1 MFSSVIASN
10 DAAIPKQDQQKA
22 VDILLLALNDPFAG
36 LRQHAIEGLD
46 LKKMK
51 ILKGAEPIL
60 ASLVQSDKSRKAKA
74 AAIAMLAE
82 YESPDYKNIFQAA
95 VNDSSYAVSGNAL
108 EALFRI
114 DPTTALTEAKRLST
128 QPAKAKLAEV
138 VGSILVANNDE
149 TGTDIVI
156 NYFSSLAFGQ
166 EKLNTLQ
173 AIGFAL
179 SRTKSL
185 DNLKK
190 GVQALID
197 FRNSIPGNYKEQF
210 GPIVPNIL
218 QQLQQAKQAAGLKEQ
233 ADYLKS
239 VAGELKPF

>member
-1 MFSSVIASN
+1 
-10 DAAIPKQDQQKA
+10 
-22 VDILLLALNDPFAG
+22 
-36 LRQHAIEGLD
+36 
-46 LKKMK
+46 
-51 ILKGAEPIL
+51 
-60 ASLVQSDKSRKAKA
+60 
-74 AAIAMLAE
+74 MLAE
-82 YESPDYKNIFQAA
+82 YESPDYKNIFQTA
-95 VNDSSYAVSGNAL
+95 VNDSSYTVSGNAL

-114 DPTTALTEAKRLST
+114 DPTAALTEAKRLST

-156 NYFSSLAFGQ
+156 NYFSGLAFGQ

-218 QQLQQAKQAAGLKEQ
+218 QQLQQAKQAAGLKDQ